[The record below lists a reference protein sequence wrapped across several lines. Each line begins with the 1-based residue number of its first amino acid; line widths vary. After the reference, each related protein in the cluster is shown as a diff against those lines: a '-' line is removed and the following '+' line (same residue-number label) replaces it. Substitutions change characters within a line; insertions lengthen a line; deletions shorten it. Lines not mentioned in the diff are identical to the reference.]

1 MSFSLCEYKGT
12 QINSFIRN
20 TFILKTTLNIKKK
33 IYNKKFVNLYI
44 FSIGM
49 NYEGIG
55 LYVER
60 LFTSR
65 NGIVF
70 FGLNKTTR
78 TTFNL

>member
-1 MSFSLCEYKGT
+1 
-12 QINSFIRN
+12 
-20 TFILKTTLNIKKK
+20 
-33 IYNKKFVNLYI
+33 
-44 FSIGM
+44 M
-49 NYEGIG
+49 NYAWIG

-70 FGLNKTTR
+70 FGRNKTTR

>member
-1 MSFSLCEYKGT
+1 MRVQRYTDKSIYVQHFYIK
-12 QINSFIRN
+12 NN
-20 TFILKTTLNIKKK
+20 TEHKKRKYIIKK
-33 IYNKKFVNLYI
+33 IVNLYI

>member
-1 MSFSLCEYKGT
+1 MRVQRYTDKSIYVQHFY
-12 QINSFIRN
+12 
-20 TFILKTTLNIKKK
+20 IKKNTEHK
-33 IYNKKFVNLYI
+33 KRKYIIKKFVNLYI

-55 LYVER
+55 LSVER

>member
-1 MSFSLCEYKGT
+1 MRVQRYTDKSIHVQHFYIK
-12 QINSFIRN
+12 NN
-20 TFILKTTLNIKKK
+20 TEHKKRK
-33 IYNKKFVNLYI
+33 YIIKKFVNLYI

-55 LYVER
+55 LSVER
-60 LFTSR
+60 LFSSR

>member
-1 MSFSLCEYKGT
+1 MRVQRYTDKSIYVQHFY
-12 QINSFIRN
+12 
-20 TFILKTTLNIKKK
+20 IKKNTEHK
-33 IYNKKFVNLYI
+33 KRKYIIKKFVNLYI